1 MAKEVTRGSNQDPNS
16 NPKISY
22 HTYVDLSRMVYEN
35 ISTIKNKCIVVKG
48 EYGPEGWIV
57 IDVIDDKETE
67 LQAMAVKK
75 GNQIIIVYR
84 GSGEIPSVS
93 DMLTGKLKELED
105 WTVTD
110 YNYLVN
116 GGDREPSKT
125 RLEIEMAKKHNKM
138 TGKINEFSKDL
149 KNPFDEAVKF
159 ADRVK
164 KEHPNALF
172 FTTGHSLG
180 GALATY
186 MRVKRRDWIIEA
198 ITYSAP
204 NVYGLLTPEE
214 KALVEKGVF
223 KNNTED
229 QTDPRDT
236 FGNLNSTF
244 PEVGT
249 VKYVDNESY
258 WTLYNHRLVNFIRMN
273 EPEAKALAE
282 KMDELHWLVIDNRL
296 LIDEF
301 SSLHDEAILGVQR
314 EFEGRLS
321 SEFNLIPFDAVQ
333 KMISNYALSISSGLP
348 KFYDVSAEEAL
359 YSCINQL
366 EKDTM
371 DVSDNLRYMAAN
383 LSDKDRQIANWLKI
397 T

>member
-1 MAKEVTRGSNQDPNS
+1 MANEVTSGSDQDPNS
-16 NPKISY
+16 DQKISY

-35 ISTIKNKCIVVKG
+35 ISTIENKCIVVKG

-57 IDVIDDKETE
+57 VDAIDDKETE
-67 LQAMAVKK
+67 LQAIAVKK

-84 GSGEIPSVS
+84 GSGEIPSE
-93 DMLTGKLKELED
+93 MKD

-125 RLEIEMAKKHNKM
+125 RLEIEMAKQLNNM

-186 MRVKRRDWIIEA
+186 MRVKRRDLIIEA
-198 ITYSAP
+198 ETFSAP
-204 NVYGLLTPEE
+204 NVFGLLTPEE
-214 KALVEKGVF
+214 KALVKKGVF
-223 KNNTED
+223 KNNTRD

-258 WTLYNHRLVNFIRMN
+258 WTYFNHKSENFIKMN

-314 EFEGRLS
+314 EFEGRMS
-321 SEFNLIPFDAVQ
+321 SEFNLIPFYEVQ

-359 YSCINQL
+359 YSYIHQL

-371 DVSDNLRYMAAN
+371 DVSDHLRYMAAN
-383 LSDKDRQIANWLKI
+383 LSDKDRQIASWLKLE
-397 T
+397 